1 MGNTYL
7 EYIHPLKAAAVTA
20 LTRASPGVIT
30 IPAGHSG
37 RLKRIMTTVWPTLE
51 TVVDAGGLVEI
62 ENDAV
67 KGTQI
72 SYVTPNLTAVTAGGG
87 DILTYVI
94 NCDIPL
100 IGPSTYT
107 VWYTPYDNQSQS
119 LSVNLEW
126 ETGGRTDVGRPNFIK
141 ASCPLKTAAVTA
153 LTVAEAHNTI
163 AIPSGKGGRL
173 LRVEFSPY
181 GTGETVV
188 NSGGACELI
197 SSVDD
202 WKPFRFIVPGATV
215 VGAAG
220 GGYITNKAFDVNKA
234 ISGNASITNNLTPY
248 DDQSQTMGLTLFWRS
263 IKDPE

>member
-7 EYIHPLKAAAVTA
+7 EYIHPLKAAGVTA

-37 RLKRIMTTVWPTLE
+37 RLKRIMTTVWPAWT

-62 ENDAV
+62 ENDAI

-72 SYVTPNLTAVTAGGG
+72 SYITPSITTVTAGGG
-87 DILTYVI
+87 DLSSHII

-100 IGPSTYT
+100 VGPSTYT
-107 VWYTPYDNQSQS
+107 VWYTPYNVQNQT

-126 ETGGRTDVGRPNFIK
+126 ETGARPDPSRPNYIK
-141 ASCPLKTAAVTA
+141 GQMPLKANAVTA
-153 LTVAEAHNTI
+153 LTVAVDHNEI

-173 LRVEFSPY
+173 LAVEFASY
-181 GTGETVV
+181 GTLETVV
-188 NSGGACELI
+188 NSGGVETLE

-202 WKPFRFIVPGATV
+202 WKPFRFVIPGGGV

-220 GGYITNKAFDVNKA
+220 GSVIDTRFFNVNKPL
-234 ISGNASITNNLTPY
+234 SGNAVVTGDLTPY
-248 DDQSQTMGLTLFWRS
+248 DDQSQTMGLNLYWRGP
-263 IKDPE
+263 DPV